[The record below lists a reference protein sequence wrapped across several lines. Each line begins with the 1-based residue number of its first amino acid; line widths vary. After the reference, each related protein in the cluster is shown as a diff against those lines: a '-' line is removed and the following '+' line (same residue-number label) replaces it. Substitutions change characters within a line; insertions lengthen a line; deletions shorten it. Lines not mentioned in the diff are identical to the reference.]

1 MFTKLKELNAAFV
14 VTPKKYPLFWFSAG
28 AEKDQK

>member
-1 MFTKLKELNAAFV
+1 MFTKLKELNATFV

-28 AEKDQK
+28 AAKDQK